1 MIKSSR
7 KQSSTAFFAS
17 PYQFMA
23 GSGLGGPIFSAAR
36 KTGLNY
42 IKQEAMTENLGFP
55 GSSTLL
61 FNKSIRRSRIK
72 HTFN

>member
-36 KTGLNY
+36 SAGLNY
-42 IKQEAMTENLGFP
+42 VKYETGVTNLGFP
-55 GSSTLL
+55 GNSVIL
-61 FNKSIRRSRIK
+61 FNSSIRKKRIVHK
-72 HTFN
+72 FN